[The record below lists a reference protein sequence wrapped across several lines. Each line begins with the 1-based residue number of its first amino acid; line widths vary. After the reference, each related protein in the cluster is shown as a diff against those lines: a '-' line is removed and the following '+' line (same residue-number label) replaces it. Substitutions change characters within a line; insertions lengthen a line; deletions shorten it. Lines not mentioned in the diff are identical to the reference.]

1 MQRHS
6 FKGYL
11 IIVFF
16 IHYSWNYVFKF
27 ERNQSCHHIC
37 LLESASSIFESH
49 LSLCASQSINC
60 SCKVRTTNLKT
71 KAHTLTN
78 LPVAC
83 IVRVL
88 QVSCSTWM
96 CLWERR
102 WQPSAPRLAG
112 LTWCARTHTMP
123 LSILATTTAQ
133 SPSGHQTRRKP
144 SSRCSVTRA
153 AFALSLWT
161 RRARESLKTEVIN
174 ISHVGQHGLH
184 LLAGSCG

>member
-1 MQRHS
+1 M
-6 FKGYL
+6 
-11 IIVFF
+11 FF
-16 IHYSWNYVFKF
+16 ITYSCNYVFKF

-37 LLESASSIFESH
+37 LLKSASSIFESH
-49 LSLCASQSINC
+49 LSPLHLTVYKLLMLS
-60 SCKVRTTNLKT
+60 KVKTTNLT
-71 KAHTLTN
+71 PKANTLTN
-78 LPVAC
+78 LPVVC

-88 QVSCSTWM
+88 QVSCSTWT

-102 WQPSAPRLAG
+102 WQPSAPRLVG

-133 SPSGHQTRRKP
+133 SPSGHPTRRRP

-174 ISHVGQHGLH
+174 IETNISHVGQRGLH
-184 LLAGSCG
+184 LVAGSCG